1 MAKSGSAS
9 APPLRRDKRSA
20 SAPSAPRRNKP
31 SVLPA
36 ESVDA
41 NRVLAFVNT
50 LSGRSSAAP
59 SERLVSYDAL
69 VDWARERHLVSA
81 AAGERL
87 SAEARRHPQQA
98 ASVLARAREFRE
110 ALNALAG
117 AIEHDRLP
125 APAVLAT
132 IGNCLAAAYAHGRL
146 VPHAGGLQWIASAE
160 DDLDRILWEVGRA
173 TGRLVVSPRLGRIR
187 SCAASDCGWWFVDDT
202 KNHSRRWCDMKIC
215 GNREKVRR
223 FRQRT

>member
-1 MAKSGSAS
+1 MAKSG
-9 APPLRRDKRSA
+9 RRDKPA
-20 SAPSAPRRNKP
+20 A
-31 SVLPA
+31 LPA

-41 NRVLAFVNT
+41 DRVLAFVNT
-50 LSGRSSAAP
+50 LSGRPTAAP

-69 VDWARERHLVSA
+69 VDWAREQHLVSA

-117 AIEHDRLP
+117 AIEHDRQP

-146 VPHAGGLQWIASAE
+146 VPHEGGLQWIASAE
-160 DDLDRILWEVGRA
+160 DDLDRILWEIGRA
-173 TGRLVVSPRLGRIR
+173 TGRLVGSPRLGRIR
-187 SCAASDCGWWFVDDT
+187 ACAASDCGWWFMDDT